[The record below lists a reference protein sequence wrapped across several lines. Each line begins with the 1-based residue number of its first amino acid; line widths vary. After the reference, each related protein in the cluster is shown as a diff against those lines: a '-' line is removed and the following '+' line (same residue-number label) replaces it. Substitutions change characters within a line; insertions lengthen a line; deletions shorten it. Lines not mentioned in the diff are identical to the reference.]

1 MRSRS
6 IYMSI
11 FHSRGSEVQR
21 CVSLTRVTNAAFY
34 SIIRTV
40 DPNVTL
46 TSPGQAQS
54 FPKGS
59 QIYST
64 HPCFLE
70 QLACVQST
78 NTCFPSASCWCP
90 SSFSFKIFEMSE
102 CFGSSCQDDFYGR
115 NDQRIFVEIKRG
127 LELAGET
134 VELYNR
140 LFSMIF
146 RGMCRFGLYNVCY

>member
-1 MRSRS
+1 MQL
-6 IYMSI
+6 YMSI

-21 CVSLTRVTNAAFY
+21 RVSLTHVTNAAFY
-34 SIIRTV
+34 SIIMTSTV
-40 DPNVTL
+40 DPHVTL
-46 TSPGQAQS
+46 ASSGQAQS

-70 QLACVQST
+70 LLACFQSS
-78 NTCFPSASCWCP
+78 NTCFPNAASCWCP
-90 SSFSFKIFEMSE
+90 ASFSFKIFEMFE
-102 CFGSSCQDDFYGR
+102 CLGSPRPGDLYRNRRNGR
-115 NDQRIFVEIKRG
+115 RIFVEIKC
-127 LELAGET
+127 LDMAGET

-146 RGMCRFGLYNVCY
+146 RGMRLFGLL

>member
-1 MRSRS
+1 
-6 IYMSI
+6 MSI
-11 FHSRGSEVQR
+11 FHSRGSEVQQ
-21 CVSLTRVTNAAFY
+21 CVTNAAF
-34 SIIRTV
+34 
-40 DPNVTL
+40 TL
-46 TSPGQAQS
+46 LLGRAQLTPTLRS
-54 FPKGS
+54 RLLARLRVSPKGS

-90 SSFSFKIFEMSE
+90 LSFSFKIFEMSE
-102 CFGSSCQDDFYGR
+102 CLGSSCQEDFYGQ
-115 NDQRIFVEIKRG
+115 NDQRIFVEIKHG

-146 RGMCRFGLYNVCY
+146 RGMCRFGLYNVHY